1 MASTTTNSAVV
12 GFPGVTVYLS
22 NEEEHRREIAR
33 VVNRINRGKFNCTV
47 DVTLNVSTGATVIA
61 DSRIGYNSAV
71 SPLMGLSL
79 SASLAIAAG
88 IWFDAPL
95 AGVGATSAS
104 VVAHHTSSAAADQKI
119 RFGIFG

>member
-1 MASTTTNSAVV
+1 MTSTTTNSQVV

-22 NEEEHRREIAR
+22 NEAEHRREIAR
-33 VVNRINRGKFNCTV
+33 AINRINRGKFNCTV
-47 DVTLNVSTGATVIA
+47 DVTLNTNTGSTRIT
-61 DSRIGYNSAV
+61 DTRIGFASAV

-95 AGVGATSAS
+95 AGIGATSAS
-104 VVAHHTSSAAADQKI
+104 IIAHHNITSEADKKI

>member
-1 MASTTTNSAVV
+1 MTSTTTNSQVV

-22 NEEEHRREIAR
+22 NVDEHRREIAR
-33 VVNRINRGKFNCTV
+33 AINRINRGKFNCTV
-47 DVTLNVSTGATVIA
+47 DVTLAVNTGATVIN
-61 DSRIGYNSAV
+61 DTRIGFNSAV

-95 AGVGATSAS
+95 AGGGSTSPS
-104 VVAHHTSSAAADQKI
+104 IVAHHNNTAEADKKI